1 MEESLIDNEAKL
13 IPFLRD
19 LANSVE
25 KNQLNSD
32 QLENIGEF
40 FMSYQFQEQARKDND
55 ETIPQV
61 MQYSNTDLVKFV
73 AMGWYVYQVLRRN
86 QQL

>member
-32 QLENIGEF
+32 QLENIGDF

>member
-1 MEESLIDNEAKL
+1 MQESLMDNETKL
-13 IPFLRD
+13 IPFLRE

-25 KNQLNSD
+25 ANQLNND
-32 QLENIGEF
+32 QIENIGDF
-40 FMSYQFQEQARKDND
+40 FMSYQFQEQARKDGD
-55 ETIPQV
+55 ETIPPVIQD
-61 MQYSNTDLVKFV
+61 SNSELVKFV

>member
-1 MEESLIDNEAKL
+1 MQESLMDNETKL
-13 IPFLRD
+13 IPFLRE

-25 KNQLNSD
+25 TNQLNND
-32 QLENIGEF
+32 QIENIGDF
-40 FMSYQFQEQARKDND
+40 FMSYQFQEQARKDGD
-55 ETIPQV
+55 ETIPPV
-61 MQYSNTDLVKFV
+61 IQYSNAELVKFV

>member
-1 MEESLIDNEAKL
+1 MDNETKL
-13 IPFLRD
+13 IPFLRE

-25 KNQLNSD
+25 TNQLNND
-32 QLENIGEF
+32 QIENIGDF
-40 FMSYQFQEQARKDND
+40 FMSYQFQEQARKDGD
-55 ETIPQV
+55 ETIPPV
-61 MQYSNTDLVKFV
+61 IQYSNAELVKFV